1 MEDVGRLPLPI
12 RLLSSSGTPSQSHV
26 LFVPPLLPT
35 MVLGLVSLF
44 GIVGA
49 VALIFALGFGLL
61 YLLWTL
67 LQPPDPPADGSTD
80 NA

>member
-1 MEDVGRLPLPI
+1 
-12 RLLSSSGTPSQSHV
+12 
-26 LFVPPLLPT
+26 

>member
-1 MEDVGRLPLPI
+1 MRQYSCAPQPGGPI
-12 RLLSSSGTPSQSHV
+12 LIRTSSQIRFLHASSPA
-26 LFVPPLLPT
+26 
-35 MVLGLVSLF
+35 MVFGIVSLL

-49 VALIFALGFGLL
+49 VALVFALGFGLL

-67 LQPPDPPADGSTD
+67 LQPPDPPADGSAD